1 MNLNKLNS
9 KVKIINDELPVE
21 VFCKKKIKNYY
32 VRGQVIEQKISI
44 WEPNP
49 YKRLGDAIYRL
60 YLFVLVNKEYQRK
73 CIEPLINT
81 HIKDNLPQSKAYFS
95 PIIFPTIHVNLT
107 EMGFYFGIF
116 FGNTEKEF
124 LKKMNIIDLN
134 YLCIDDERPGGWEFE
149 RDFEDDPVNTK
160 NNPSIYIDYA
170 DINLDKKDPYIL
182 DSIRKN
188 KSIILLDMDI
198 VIDRVTS
205 KEITNSIPE
214 IISYAGGNFYLSLS
228 RHHTPGELLQT
239 LPHLLFNTIYNNCN
253 FQLMNKLEYE
263 QILTKIG
270 YLCYAWHKFNNIN
283 SEFLSAL
290 NSLKKYRNNN
300 YNIFKNFCFKFYD
313 NLIESLLL
321 KNEINRCQFCGDYFK
336 YLKGKKYCSLKS
348 EGKDCGKRARN
359 KRFYKDHKETIL
371 PNARKVTRELRQ
383 WYKEKGIKK

>member
-9 KVKIINDELPVE
+9 KIKIINDELPVE

-32 VRGQVIEQKISI
+32 VRGQVIERKISI
-44 WEPNP
+44 WEPNS
-49 YKRLGDAIYRL
+49 YGTLGDAIYRL

-95 PIIFPTIHVNLT
+95 PTIFPTIHVNLT

-228 RHHTPGELLQT
+228 RHHTPSELLQS
-239 LPHLLFNTIYNNCN
+239 LPHSLFNTIYYNCN

-270 YLCYAWHKFNNIN
+270 YLCFTWRKYNNIN

-371 PNARKVTRELRQ
+371 PNARKVTRELRK
-383 WYKEKGIKK
+383 WYKEMGIKK